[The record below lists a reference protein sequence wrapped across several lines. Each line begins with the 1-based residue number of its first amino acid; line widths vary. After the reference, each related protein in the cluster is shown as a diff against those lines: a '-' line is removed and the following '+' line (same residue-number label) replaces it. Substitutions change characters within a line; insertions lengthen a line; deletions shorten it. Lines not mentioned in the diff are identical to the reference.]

1 MVKLFA
7 IGCVASLLLCLV
19 SVAQESK
26 ENDVVGSDQVAEV
39 MRSFEGRGTLADGS
53 EPTPP
58 VAASHRL
65 IPRDDIQIDLV
76 LAEPKIEQPLS
87 LAWDSKG
94 RLWVVQYRQYQ
105 FPAGLKIIEYDNHL
119 RAQFD
124 KVPAPPPEGVPGADV
139 ISVFEDTNGDGKLDS
154 KKDVIAGLNIA
165 TSVAIGAGGLWVANP
180 PYLLF
185 YPDSDGDDVPDSDP
199 IVKLS
204 GFGIEDTHSVMNSLT
219 WGPDGWLYGANGST
233 TTGKV
238 ESPAT
243 GEVVEWQGQMIWR
256 FHPETEEFEIY
267 AEGGGNTFSLD
278 IDAKGHVFS
287 GTNNGKTRGMFY
299 PQGSYGKK
307 SWGKHGPLTNPYA
320 FGYFHHMA
328 HDGDDRRFAQ
338 AFTIEEGGLFKGET
352 AGRIIAPNSLHNVVW
367 SSRLERNGSTYQTID
382 ETNLVETDDRWFRPV
397 YAGLGPDGAVYI
409 ADWYDTRLSHVSPTD
424 DWHKSSGRVYRL
436 LPKGAKAEYVEG
448 DLRDKSADELVD
460 LLSHRNRSVR
470 RRALL
475 ELGWSHDQSITPR
488 LEALVEESRGQVS
501 LEALWALN
509 LLGVLDEDRLAG
521 WLSHEDPDIRRWCV
535 RLAGDRRSSA
545 AVLKEP
551 LKALSETEPDI
562 QGWSHDQ
569 SITPRLEALVEESRG
584 QVSLEALW
592 ALNLL
597 GVLDED
603 RLAGWLS
610 HEDPDIRR
618 WCVRLAGDRRSSAA
632 VLKEPLKALSETEPD
647 IQVRVQLAAS
657 AKRLSPDLALP
668 VIDGLLGHHDD
679 LKDLHQPLMIWWALE
694 AHAEKGRDELLKW
707 VEGSDVWDRVLFR
720 NEMAGRLM
728 RRYAM
733 IGKPQ
738 DLNSC
743 ERLLATA
750 PDEKAKSD
758 LLDALQLA
766 YEGVT
771 MPKLPDGLSQAL
783 EGYAADLGENGLV
796 IRLRNGD
803 RAAVPDSLKAVTN
816 RLLPA
821 GLRTELIRQLG
832 GVDDVDLVPT
842 LFKLLGVDEV
852 SAVKRVALQTL
863 ARFDDGRVAE
873 GIIKRYGSTL
883 PAEHGIRATAERVL
897 ASREEW
903 AAMMMDQVDSAM
915 IKSRDVSPEV
925 VMLLM
930 QYQNPSLAGR
940 VEHHWPGIVA
950 GGGGVD
956 LAAESKRIRRILRE
970 GDGEPSAGKVIYATR
985 CASCHQLFDEGR
997 EIGPELTGYERENL
1011 DFWIHA
1017 MVNPSL
1023 ELREG
1028 YLNYVAMMK
1037 DGRTVMGLMKEQ
1049 NPKTVFLQ
1057 DMNGGVEVLNRGG
1070 MESLTASPMSLMPP
1084 ALLQGLDPQQLRDF
1098 FAYLTQPD

>member
-1 MVKLFA
+1 MGKGYVTGCFFMV
-7 IGCVASLLLCLV
+7 LLACSHLCG
-19 SVAQESK
+19 QEVT
-26 ENDVVGSDQVAEV
+26 NGIAGSDQVAEV
-39 MRSFEGRGTLADGS
+39 MRTFEGRGTMADGS

-58 VAASHRL
+58 TEALKRL
-65 IPRDDIQIDLV
+65 QSRGDIGIELV
-76 LAEPKIEQPLS
+76 LSEPQIEQPLS
-87 LAWDSKG
+87 LAWDSRG

-119 RAQFD
+119 RARFD
-124 KVPAPPPEGVPGADV
+124 KVPAPPPVGNPGADV
-139 ISVFEDTNGDGKLDS
+139 ISVFEDTDGDGTLDS
-154 KKDVIAGLNIA
+154 KKDVITGLNIA

-185 YPDSDGDDVPDSDP
+185 YPDSDGDDIPDSDP
-199 IVKLS
+199 IVKLA
-204 GFGIEDTHSVMNSLT
+204 GFGLEDTHSVMNSLT

-238 ESPAT
+238 ENPAN
-243 GEVVEWQGQMIWR
+243 GEVVEWLGQMIWR

-338 AFTIEEGGLFKGET
+338 AFTIEEGGLFEGDS

-397 YAGLGPDGAVYI
+397 YAGLGPDGAVYL
-409 ADWYDTRLSHVSPTD
+409 ADWYDTRLSHVSPID

-436 LPKGAKAEYVEG
+436 LPEGVNAEYGEG
-448 DLRDKSADELVD
+448 DLRDKSANELVD
-460 LLSHRNRSVR
+460 LFSHPNRSVR

-475 ELGWSHDQSITPR
+475 ELGWSHDPSITPR
-488 LEALVEESRGQVS
+488 LEALVEENLGQVS

-509 LLGVLDEDRLAG
+509 LLGALDDERLAG
-521 WLSHEDPDIRRWCV
+521 WLTHDDPDIRRWCV

-545 AVLKEP
+545 EVLKEP
-551 LKALSETEPDI
+551 LKSLSE
-562 QGWSHDQ
+562 
-569 SITPRLEALVEESRG
+569 V
-584 QVSLEALW
+584 
-592 ALNLL
+592 
-597 GVLDED
+597 
-603 RLAGWLS
+603 
-610 HEDPDIRR
+610 
-618 WCVRLAGDRRSSAA
+618 
-632 VLKEPLKALSETEPD
+632 EPD

-657 AKRLSPDLALP
+657 AKRFPTGLALP
-668 VIDGLLGHHDD
+668 VIDGLLEHDD
-679 LKDLHQPLMIWWALE
+679 DLEDLHQPLMIWWALE
-694 AHAEKGRDELLKW
+694 AHAGPGRDELLKW
-707 VEGSDVWDRVLFR
+707 VEESVAWDRVLFR

-733 IGKPQ
+733 AGKPQ
-738 DLNSC
+738 DLASC

-771 MPKLPDGLSQAL
+771 MPELPDGLSQAL
-783 EGYAADLGENGLV
+783 EAYAADLGENGLV

-803 RAAVPDSLKAVTN
+803 KEAIPDALKAVTN
-816 RLLPA
+816 SSLPT
-821 GLRTELIRQLG
+821 GVRTELIRQLG
-832 GVDDVDLVPT
+832 EVDGVDVVPT
-842 LFKLLGVDEV
+842 LFKLFGVDEASV
-852 SAVKRVALQTL
+852 VKRVALQTL
-863 ARFDDGRVAE
+863 ARFDDVRVAE

-883 PAEHGIRATAERVL
+883 PAEHGIRSTAELVL
-897 ASREEW
+897 ASRPNW
-903 AAMMMDQVDSAM
+903 AAMMMDQVDRAV
-915 IKSRDVSPEV
+915 IKDRDVSLDV

-930 QYQNPSLAGR
+930 QHSEPELAGR
-940 VEHHWPGIVA
+940 VQKYWPGIVA

-956 LAAESKRIRRILRE
+956 LAAESERIKGILAKE
-970 GDGEPSAGKVIYATR
+970 TGDAVGGKPFLRQAAVPAI
-985 CASCHQLFDEGR
+985 SCSG
-997 EIGPELTGYERENL
+997 
-1011 DFWIHA
+1011 
-1017 MVNPSL
+1017 
-1023 ELREG
+1023 
-1028 YLNYVAMMK
+1028 
-1037 DGRTVMGLMKEQ
+1037 KETILV
-1049 NPKTVFLQ
+1049 PT
-1057 DMNGGVEVLNRGG
+1057 
-1070 MESLTASPMSLMPP
+1070 
-1084 ALLQGLDPQQLRDF
+1084 
-1098 FAYLTQPD
+1098 

>member
-1 MVKLFA
+1 MWAPSFFGRLSRIDGSLSGLVRAEFLVGARWGFWHFERNMGKLFA
-7 IGCVASLLLCLV
+7 TGCGASLLLCLV
-19 SVAQESK
+19 SLAQESTK
-26 ENDVVGSDQVAEV
+26 SDVIGSEQVAEV
-39 MRSFEGRGTLADGS
+39 MRSFGGRGTLADGS

-58 VAASHRL
+58 VVASHRL
-65 IPRDDIQIDLV
+65 VPRDDIQIDLV
-76 LAEPKIEQPLS
+76 LAEPRIEQPLS
-87 LAWDSKG
+87 LAWDSRG

-124 KVPAPPPEGVPGADV
+124 KVPAPPPDGVPGADV

-154 KKDVIAGLNIA
+154 KKDVITGLNIA
-165 TSVAIGAGGLWVANP
+165 TSVAIGAGGIWVANP

-185 YPDSDGDDVPDSDP
+185 YPDSNGDDVPDSDP
-199 IVKLS
+199 MVKLA

-238 ESPAT
+238 QNPAT
-243 GEVVEWQGQMIWR
+243 GEAVDWQGQMIWR
-256 FHPETEEFEIY
+256 FHPETREFEIY

-278 IDAKGHVFS
+278 IDAKGHTFS

-320 FGYFHHMA
+320 FGYFHHMN

-338 AFTIEEGGLFKGET
+338 AFTIEEGGLFKGEA

-367 SSRLERNGSTYQTID
+367 SSRLERNGSTYQTVD

-409 ADWYDTRLSHVSPTD
+409 ADWYDTRLSHVSPID

-460 LLSHRNRSVR
+460 LFSHQNRSVR

-475 ELGWSHDQSITPR
+475 ELGWSRDLSITPR
-488 LEALVEESRGQVS
+488 LETLVEENLGQIS

-509 LLGVLDEDRLAG
+509 LLGALDDKRLAR
-521 WLSHEDPDIRRWCV
+521 WLTHEDPDIRRWCV

-545 AVLKEP
+545 AVFKEP
-551 LKALSETEPDI
+551 LKT
-562 QGWSHDQ
+562 
-569 SITPRLEALVEESRG
+569 
-584 QVSLEALW
+584 
-592 ALNLL
+592 
-597 GVLDED
+597 
-603 RLAGWLS
+603 
-610 HEDPDIRR
+610 
-618 WCVRLAGDRRSSAA
+618 
-632 VLKEPLKALSETEPD
+632 LSETEPD

-657 AKRLSPDLALP
+657 AKRFPPGLALP
-668 VIDGLLGHHDD
+668 VIDGLLGHDD
-679 LKDLHQPLMIWWALE
+679 DFGDLHQPLMIWWALE
-694 AHAEKGRDELLKW
+694 AHAETGRKELLDW
-707 VEGSDVWDRVLFR
+707 VGESGAWERVIFR

-733 IGKPQ
+733 AGKPQ
-738 DLNSC
+738 DLTSC

-750 PDEKAKSD
+750 PDEKAKNA

-771 MPKLPDGLSQAL
+771 MPELTDGLSQAL
-783 EGYAADLGENGLV
+783 ESYAADLGENGLV

-803 RAAVPDSLKAVTN
+803 KKAIPDALKAVTN
-816 RLLPA
+816 RSLPT
-821 GLRTELIRQLG
+821 GVRTELIRQLG
-832 GVDDVDLVPT
+832 EVDDTDVVPT
-842 LFKLLGVDEV
+842 LFKLFGVDEV

-863 ARFDDGRVAE
+863 ARFDDVRVAE

-883 PAEHGIRATAERVL
+883 PAEHGIRSTAELVL
-897 ASREEW
+897 ASRPDW
-903 AAMMMDQVDSAM
+903 GAMMMDQVDRAV
-915 IKSRDVSPEV
+915 IKDRDVSPDV

-930 QYQNPSLAGR
+930 QHGESELAER
-940 VEHHWPGIVA
+940 VQKHWPGIVA

-956 LAAESKRIRRILRE
+956 LAAESERIKGILAKKP
-970 GDGEPSAGKVIYATR
+970 GDAVGGKAIFTTR
-985 CASCHQLFDEGR
+985 CSACHQLFGEGKNM
-997 EIGPELTGYERENL
+997 GPDLTGYERQNL

-1017 MVNPSL
+1017 IVNPSL

-1028 YLNYVAMMK
+1028 YLNYVATMN
-1037 DGRTVMGLMKEQ
+1037 DGRTVSGLMEDQ
-1049 NPKTVFLQ
+1049 SPKTVSLR
-1057 DMNGGVEVLNRGG
+1057 DLNGQVQVLNRGE
-1070 MESLTASPMSLMPP
+1070 MESLSASPISLMPP
-1084 ALLQGLDPQQLRDF
+1084 ALLNGLDETELRDF
-1098 FAYLTQPD
+1098 FAYLMKQP